1 MTDPFARQTAQH
13 AHQRVAE
20 LALTVQQLRKEI
32 SRRRQFAGRCHL
44 CGDPVTKGSVHC
56 RAHSWAGGS

>member
-1 MTDPFARQTAQH
+1 MHDPFARQTAKH

-20 LALTVQQLRKEI
+20 LATHVRRLEQQV

-56 RAHSWAGGS
+56 RAHSWAGGA